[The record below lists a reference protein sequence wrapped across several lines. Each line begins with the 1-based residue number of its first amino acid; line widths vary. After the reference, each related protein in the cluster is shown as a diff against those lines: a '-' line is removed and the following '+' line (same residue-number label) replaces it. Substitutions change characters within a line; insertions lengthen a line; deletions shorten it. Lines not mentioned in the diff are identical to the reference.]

1 MKRTWSVAAA
11 VLLAS
16 GVVFGQTGPA
26 EVAAAKPAG
35 LPPGVLG
42 VVEFASVE
50 TLQKHVTDFLT
61 ATGAFPSGEIPT
73 ILEIFDEPLHST
85 DPSQMDIAHPVRFV
99 LVKGSPREIEAVLQ
113 CTVKDAAV
121 YRSTLA
127 PGLKKGE
134 EKDGVTT
141 YTQDQQTVAIG
152 ESGNRICVGENA
164 AAVGQVL
171 ALVNSN
177 ALPPEAMLEGGDVV
191 ARIEVKAL
199 LGHLADEKGN
209 VLGGLKEGLKNL
221 VPTAP
226 GGPEQSQAGQRAIEA
241 EVDAFETV
249 LKQVERATVSFS
261 PDAQEIKLSAKV
273 EPVQGGRLA
282 SYLAT
287 VPSGVPATLKYMPE
301 DAFAVCAF
309 KVGNVEPLITR
320 FVAFSTNLLTQG
332 GVEPSKAASLSDQ
345 GASALKALGD
355 DMAFAL
361 RSGQGIRA
369 VSAMAFKDP
378 EVYKALLQK
387 MPEFFGTLAGFYRG
401 LGMPLQI
408 KSEVVKYEDREI
420 TELKWTL
427 EEKPAAGAAPE
438 QEAMAEAQQ
447 KAMKAMFGEGMTQ
460 DAVILGKDAVNA
472 QGSDSLE
479 TIKQIIDGK
488 LKKLADGEDF
498 KKMAASI
505 PADSCGFC
513 LVHLTGLAEFGLGM
527 ARTLGGPAI
536 PDIHFQRGPGVMTV
550 FVTAPAGSSVT
561 CNVHVP
567 AAEIKAIVD
576 GFKSLSA
583 PPAPGPGAPPPQT
596 PVPPA
601 AAPPETPAPPVPEK

>member
-1 MKRTWSVAAA
+1 MKRMWSVAAA

-26 EVAAAKPAG
+26 EVPAVKPGG

-61 ATGAFPSGEIPT
+61 ATGVFPSGQIPT
-73 ILEIFDEPLHST
+73 ILEIFDEPFHST
-85 DPSQMDIAHPVRFV
+85 DPSQMDITHPVRFV
-99 LVKGSPREIEAVLQ
+99 LVKASPREIEAVLQ

-152 ESGNRICVGENA
+152 ESGKRICVGENA

-177 ALPPEAMLEGGDVV
+177 ALPPEAMQEGGDVV
-191 ARIEVKAL
+191 ARIEVKEL
-199 LGHLADEKGN
+199 LSHLADEKGN

-221 VPTAP
+221 IPTAP

-241 EVDAFETV
+241 EVDALETV
-249 LKQVERATVSFS
+249 LKQVERATVSLS
-261 PDAQEIKLSAKV
+261 PDAQEIKLSARV
-273 EPVQGGRLA
+273 EAVEGRGLA
-282 SYLAT
+282 CYLAT

-309 KVGNVEPLITR
+309 KVGNVEPLISR

-361 RSGQGIRA
+361 RSGQGIRV
-369 VSAMAFKDP
+369 VSAIAFKDP
-378 EVYKALLQK
+378 EVYRALLQK
-387 MPEFFGTLAGFYRG
+387 MPEFFGTLTGFYRG
-401 LGMPLQI
+401 LGMPLQV

-427 EEKPAAGAAPE
+427 EEKPAAGATPE
-438 QEAMAEAQQ
+438 QAAMAEAQQ
-447 KAMKAMFGEGMTQ
+447 KVMKAMYGEGMTR
-460 DAVILGKDAVNA
+460 DAVILGNDAVTA
-472 QGSDSLE
+472 EGRDSLE

-488 LKKLADGEDF
+488 LKKLADGEEF
-498 KKMAASI
+498 KKMAGSI

-527 ARTLGGPAI
+527 VRTVGGTRI
-536 PDIHFQRGPGVMTV
+536 PDIHFQRGPGVMAV

-567 AAEIKAIVD
+567 AGEIKAIAD

-583 PPAPGPGAPPPQT
+583 PPPAAGPGAPPPET
-596 PVPPA
+596 PVPPP
-601 AAPPETPAPPVPEK
+601 AAPPAPPAPEK